1 MEKDGGFSS
10 LQESYLLDHNFASQ
24 AQSLC
29 LVSCSSLETAFL
41 GLSEWS
47 WDEEQVF
54 QVLFLEEEAAREVR
68 ALLL

>member
-10 LQESYLLDHNFASQ
+10 LQESYLLDHSFASQ

-29 LVSCSSLETAFL
+29 LVSSSLETAFL